1 MGIIQNFINGI
12 KNDKKEQKNFET
24 SRRIEERYTEKSKSH
39 NERELED
46 YVKEQREKKIKEVL
60 TGIKAQESHELWSGK
75 GNPLNA
81 PNIFKNND
89 CIFRE
94 RGNNFLR

>member
-12 KNDKKEQKNFET
+12 KNSKKEQKEFET
-24 SRRIEERYTEKSKSH
+24 SRRIEERYEEKRKSN
-39 NERELED
+39 NERQLEQ
-46 YVKEQREKKIKEVL
+46 YVKEEREKKIKEVL
-60 TGIKAQESHELWSGK
+60 NNIKKKESQDLWSGK

-81 PNIFKNND
+81 PNIFRNNE

-94 RGNNFLR
+94 RGNNFL